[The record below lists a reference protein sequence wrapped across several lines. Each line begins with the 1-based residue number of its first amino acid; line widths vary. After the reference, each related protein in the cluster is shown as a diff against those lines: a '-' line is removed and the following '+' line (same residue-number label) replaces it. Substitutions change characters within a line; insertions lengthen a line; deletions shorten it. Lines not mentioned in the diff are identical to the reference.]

1 MSKAMNRAAQLA
13 LACGLIVAAIA
24 GFKGC
29 QQKAR
34 LNRPVATKGIP
45 EGHDYLMRTDTGSD
59 FYTKLKN
66 SKYSVREISAHRI
79 DATGNASSDLD
90 FNVDCYGKQIAIGQL
105 GSGWVPIQ
113 PGSVGEALAERYCD

>member
-1 MSKAMNRAAQLA
+1 MAIAIQRAAQIA
-13 LACGLIVAAIA
+13 LAGGLIVAGIA

-29 QQKAR
+29 QQTAR
-34 LNRPVATKGIP
+34 LNRPVATEGIP

-66 SKYSVREISAHRI
+66 SKYSVREIKAHRI
-79 DATGNASSDLD
+79 DATGRVSSDLN
-90 FNVDCYGKQIAIGQL
+90 FNVDCYGNQVAIGQL

-113 PGSVGEALAERYCD
+113 PGSVGESLAKRYC